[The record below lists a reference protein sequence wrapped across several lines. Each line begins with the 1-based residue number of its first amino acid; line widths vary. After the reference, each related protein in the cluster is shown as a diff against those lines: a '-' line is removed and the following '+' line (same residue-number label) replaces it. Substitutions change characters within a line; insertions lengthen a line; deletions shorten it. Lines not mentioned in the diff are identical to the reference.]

1 MADEEVTPQVE
12 DQAAEAAEAHEES
25 AAKEADREETPWSGE
40 GNQPE
45 GTGFAP
51 PDTGAGED
59 TPSEIP
65 VGVDAIEPAESSADD
80 GGGNEPLDLA
90 NLDAGDSGDDA
101 PAGEAV
107 DVSDAADA
115 DAEEPEAGS
124 ADVSEAAEAEE
135 PAAEAEEAEEPA
147 AEAEVEEPAAEAEV
161 EEPAG
166 EAEVE
171 EPAAEAEAP
180 AAEAEPA
187 EEAEEAEA
195 PAAEAEPAAEV
206 EAEGDDDEEQVGD
219 PDKFSGGGDVNVAG
233 SGPQS
238 GLEPSE
244 AEKAGA
250 VPTEFRTPPGVPS
263 GLDPG
268 TPEDRDQRV

>member
-12 DQAAEAAEAHEES
+12 DQAAEAAEAHEDS
-25 AAKEADREETPWSGE
+25 ADREPDREETPWSGE

-65 VGVDAIEPAESSADD
+65 VGADAIEPAESSGDD

-90 NLDAGDSGDDA
+90 NLDTGDSGDDA

-135 PAAEAEEAEEPA
+135 PAAEAEVEEPA
-147 AEAEVEEPAAEAEV
+147 AEAEVEEPAAEAD
-161 EEPAG
+161 G
-166 EAEVE
+166 E

-268 TPEDRDQRV
+268 TLEDRDQRV

>member
-12 DQAAEAAEAHEES
+12 DQAEEAEEAHEGS
-25 AAKEADREETPWSGE
+25 AEREADREDTPWSGE

-59 TPSEIP
+59 AESEVP
-65 VGVDAIEPAESSADD
+65 TGVEEIEPAESSGDD

-90 NLDAGDSGDDA
+90 NLDAGDDA
-101 PAGEAV
+101 PAGEAA
-107 DVSDAADA
+107 DVSDAAESSADDA
-115 DAEEPEAGS
+115 DAEPSDADADDVSDASADADAEPPDAGA
-124 ADVSEAAEAEE
+124 ADVSDAEAEE
-135 PAAEAEEAEEPA
+135 PAAEAE
-147 AEAEVEEPAAEAEV
+147 AEAEA
-161 EEPAG
+161 
-166 EAEVE
+166 
-171 EPAAEAEAP
+171 PAAEAEAP

-187 EEAEEAEA
+187 DEGAADEAEA
-195 PAAEAEPAAEV
+195 PTAEAEPAAE
-206 EAEGDDDEEQVGD
+206 GDDGEEQVGD
-219 PDKFSGGGDVNVAG
+219 PDKYSGGGDVNVAG
-233 SGPQS
+233 QGPQS
-238 GLEPSE
+238 GLEESE

-268 TPEDRDQRV
+268 TLEDRDQRV